1 MKQDKETH
9 VTMMKAPLIRRIAA
23 SLASAALAT
32 AALAQAPASE
42 KPIRMVVPLAAGS
55 TVDAVARAIGPSF
68 GKAAGH
74 PVVVE
79 NIAGAGGIP
88 GTTQIAKAPKD
99 GLTLGMISSN
109 HVINPGIYKT
119 VPYDTLKDITPIAVI
134 ATVPLVLV
142 VHPSVPAKNVKELIA
157 LAKAKPGT
165 LNFGSAGNGS
175 TLHLAGELLV
185 SETGIEMK
193 HVPYRGT
200 GALVTDLIGGQVQL
214 GFVSVSQV
222 APQIKAGTLRALAVS
237 TPTRSGALPEVP
249 TAAEAGVPGY
259 SFDAWIALIGPA
271 GLPKNI
277 VDGYSGA
284 MKTALAS
291 PEAQNAIAGQ
301 GLMVLNTGPD
311 AAPAFFQAELSK
323 HQKLVKQSGATLD

>member
-1 MKQDKETH
+1 MKNSPFH
-9 VTMMKAPLIRRIAA
+9 RCL
-23 SLASAALAT
+23 AALLAG
-32 AALAQAPASE
+32 AGLALAPCVAGAQPAAGD

-68 GKAAGH
+68 GKATGH

-79 NIAGAGGIP
+79 NIVGAGGIP
-88 GTTQIAKAPKD
+88 GTTQIVKSPKE
-99 GLTLGMISSN
+99 GLTVGMISSN
-109 HVINPGIYKT
+109 HVVNPGIYKT
-119 VPYDTLKDITPIAVI
+119 VPYDSLKDITPIAVI

-142 VHPSVPAKNVKELIA
+142 AHPSVPAKNVKELIA

-165 LNFGSAGNGS
+165 LNYGSAGNGS

-185 SETGIEMK
+185 SEAGIEMK

-200 GALVTDLIGGQVQL
+200 GPLITDLIGGQVQL

-222 APQIKAGTLRALAVS
+222 ASQVKAGALRALAVS
-237 TPTRSGALPEVP
+237 TPTRSAALPDVP
-249 TAAEAGVPGY
+249 TLAEAGVPRY

-271 GLPKNI
+271 GLPKNL
-277 VDGYSGA
+277 VEAYNGA

-291 PEAQNAIAGQ
+291 PEAQNAISGQ
-301 GLMVLNTGPD
+301 GLMVLDTGPD
-311 AAPAFFQAELSK
+311 AAPAFFQSELAK